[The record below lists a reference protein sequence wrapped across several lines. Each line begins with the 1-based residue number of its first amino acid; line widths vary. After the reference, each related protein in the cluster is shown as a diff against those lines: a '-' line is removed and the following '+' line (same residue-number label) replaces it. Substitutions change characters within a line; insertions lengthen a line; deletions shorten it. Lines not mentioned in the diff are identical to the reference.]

1 MVDLLSYAGYCKAI
15 FFIFDNFKNP
25 PQLKTVMSGNNQ
37 NGMKDFDST
46 SLGVFLY
53 SWRKHLF
60 IIGAIACALSILF
73 SSPLFITPL
82 FKSTVI
88 LFPVSSNSV
97 SKALLTDQPS
107 AKSDILEFGE
117 DEQTEQMLQILNS
130 GLIREKI
137 VQKFNLMDHYGINP
151 RSKFK
156 YTYLYKEYESNITFR
171 RTEFMA
177 VKITVLDRDPQVA
190 ADIANS
196 ISELL
201 DSTKNAM
208 QRERAYKGFKIVE
221 KEFFS
226 LQNEISNMEDS
237 LRKIRELGVFDYET
251 QSEMMNQQLAIEIAK
266 GNQRG
271 IDALNKKLE
280 VLAKYGGAYVSIR
293 DQLEHEKK
301 QLSYLKARY
310 EEAKVDAT
318 ENLPQKFVVESAYK
332 AEKKSYPIRWV
343 IVLVSVISSLLISI
357 LIIISIDKLISKGL
371 LKKNYLSF
379 KKQDTYSE

>member
-1 MVDLLSYAGYCKAI
+1 
-15 FFIFDNFKNP
+15 
-25 PQLKTVMSGNNQ
+25 MSENNLH
-37 NGMKDFDST
+37 GMKDFDST

-60 IIGAIACALSILF
+60 VIGAVACVLSILF

-82 FKSTVI
+82 YKSTVI

-137 VQKFNLMDHYGINP
+137 VQKFNLMEHYDISPN
-151 RSKFK
+151 SKFK
-156 YTYLYKEYESNITFR
+156 YTNLYREYESNITFR

-177 VKITVLDRDPQVA
+177 VKITVLDHDPQVA

-201 DSTKNAM
+201 DSTKNSM

-221 KEFFS
+221 KEYIS
-226 LQNEISNMEDS
+226 LQNEIASMEDS
-237 LRKIRELGVFDYET
+237 LRKIREFGVFDYET

-271 IDALNKKLE
+271 IDALNKKLD

-357 LIIISIDKLISKGL
+357 LIIISIDKLVSKGL
-371 LKKNYLSF
+371 IKKNFLSI
-379 KKQDTYSE
+379 KK

>member
-1 MVDLLSYAGYCKAI
+1 
-15 FFIFDNFKNP
+15 
-25 PQLKTVMSGNNQ
+25 MSASN
-37 NGMKDFDST
+37 DFDST
-46 SLGVFLY
+46 SLGMFLY
-53 SWRKHLF
+53 SWRKHL
-60 IIGAIACALSILF
+60 IVICVIACVLSILF
-73 SSPLFITPL
+73 SSSLFITPL

-97 SKALLTDQPS
+97 SKALLTDQPT
-107 AKSDILEFGE
+107 ANSDILEFGE

-130 GLIREKI
+130 GIIRDKI
-137 VQKFNLMDHYGINP
+137 VRKYNLMEHYNINP
-151 RSKFK
+151 RSKYK
-156 YTYLYKEYESNITFR
+156 YTNLFKQYESNITFR

-177 VKITVLDRDPQVA
+177 VKISVLDRDPQIA

-208 QRERAYKGFKIVE
+208 QKERALKGYKIVE
-221 KEFFS
+221 KEYLT
-226 LQNEISNMEDS
+226 LQHEIAQMEDS
-237 LRKIRELGVFDYET
+237 LRKIREFGVFDYET
-251 QSEMMNQQLAIEIAK
+251 QSEMMNQQLAIEIAR

-271 IDALNKKLE
+271 IDALNKKLD
-280 VLAKYGGAYVSIR
+280 VLAQYGGAYVSIR

-318 ENLPQKFVVESAYK
+318 ENLPQKFVVETAYK

-343 IVLVSVISSLLISI
+343 IVVVSVISTLLVSI
-357 LIIISIDKLISKGL
+357 FAIISFEKLTSKGI
-371 LKKNYLSF
+371 LKSNFLAS
-379 KKQDTYSE
+379 KKQDILID

>member
-1 MVDLLSYAGYCKAI
+1 
-15 FFIFDNFKNP
+15 
-25 PQLKTVMSGNNQ
+25 MSENNLR
-37 NGMKDFDST
+37 GMKDFDST

-53 SWRKHLF
+53 SWRKHL
-60 IIGAIACALSILF
+60 IIIAALATILSILF

-82 FKSTVI
+82 YKSSVI

-97 SKALLTDQPS
+97 SKALLTDQPT

-130 GLIREKI
+130 GIIRDKI
-137 VQKFNLMDHYGINP
+137 VKKYDLMSHYGINLN
-151 RSKFK
+151 SKFK
-156 YTYLYKEYESNITFR
+156 YTYLFKEYESNITFR

-177 VKITVLDRDPQVA
+177 VKITVLDKDPQVA

-196 ISELL
+196 ISDLL

-208 QRERAYKGFKIVE
+208 QKERAIRGFKIVE
-221 KEFFS
+221 KEYLK
-226 LQNEISNMEDS
+226 LQNEIAKMEDS
-237 LRKIRELGVFDYET
+237 LTKIRQLGVFDYET
-251 QSEMMNQQLAIEIAK
+251 QSEMMNQQLAIEIAR

-271 IDALNKKLE
+271 ITALNEKLN
-280 VLAKYGGAYVSIR
+280 VLANYGGAYVSIR

-343 IVLVSVISSLLISI
+343 IVLVSVISTLIVAVMV
-357 LIIISIDKLISKGL
+357 IITIDKLESKGM
-371 LKKNYLSF
+371 LKKNFISF
-379 KKQDTYSE
+379 KKQDILTE

>member
-1 MVDLLSYAGYCKAI
+1 MLE
-15 FFIFDNFKNP
+15 
-25 PQLKTVMSGNNQ
+25 NNLR
-37 NGMKDFDST
+37 GMKDFDST
-46 SLGVFLY
+46 NLGVFLY
-53 SWRKHLF
+53 SWRKHL
-60 IIGAIACALSILF
+60 IIIAALASILSILF

-82 FKSTVI
+82 YKSSVI

-97 SKALLTDQPS
+97 SKALLTDQPT

-130 GLIREKI
+130 GIIRDKI
-137 VQKFNLMDHYGINP
+137 VKKYNLIEHYGINP
-151 RSKFK
+151 NSKFK

-171 RTEFMA
+171 RTEYMA
-177 VKITVLDRDPQVA
+177 VKISVLDKDPQVA

-196 ISELL
+196 ISDLL
-201 DSTKNAM
+201 DSTKNEM
-208 QRERAYKGFKIVE
+208 QKERALRGFKIVE
-221 KEFFS
+221 KEYLS
-226 LQNEISNMEDS
+226 LQSEISKLEDS
-237 LRKIRELGVFDYET
+237 LTKIRQLGVFDYET
-251 QSEMMNQQLAIEIAK
+251 QSEMMNQQLAIEIAR

-271 IDALNKKLE
+271 IAALNEKLT
-280 VLAKYGGAYVSIR
+280 VLANYGGAYVSIR

-343 IVLVSVISSLLISI
+343 IVLVAVIST
-357 LIIISIDKLISKGL
+357 LIISVMVIITIDKLAAKGM
-371 LKKNYLSF
+371 LKKNFISF
-379 KKQDTYSE
+379 KKQDILTE

>member
-1 MVDLLSYAGYCKAI
+1 MSE
-15 FFIFDNFKNP
+15 NNH
-25 PQLKTVMSGNNQ
+25 QVMR
-37 NGMKDFDST
+37 DFDST

-53 SWRKHLF
+53 SWRKHL
-60 IIGAIACALSILF
+60 IIVAAVAGLLAVFF

-82 FKSTVI
+82 YRSSVI
-88 LFPVSSNSV
+88 LFPVSSNSI
-97 SKALLTDQPS
+97 SKALLTDQPA

-117 DEQTEQMLQILNS
+117 DEQTEQMLQILSS
-130 GLIREKI
+130 GLIRDKI
-137 VQKFNLMDHYGINP
+137 VQKYDLMKHYRINP
-151 RSKFK
+151 NSKYK
-156 YTYLYKEYESNITFR
+156 YTYLFKQYESNITFR

-177 VKITVLDRDPQVA
+177 VKITVLDRDPQLA

-201 DSTKNAM
+201 DSTKNSM
-208 QRERAYKGFKIVE
+208 QRERALKGFKIVE
-221 KEFFS
+221 KEYLT
-226 LQNEISNMEDS
+226 LQGEIAQMEDS
-237 LRKIRELGVFDYET
+237 LRKIREMGVFDYET
-251 QSEMMNQQLAIEIAK
+251 QSEMMNQQLAIEIAR

-271 IDALNKKLE
+271 IDALNKKLDI
-280 VLAKYGGAYVSIR
+280 LAKYGGAYVSIR

-343 IVLVSVISSLLISI
+343 IVVVSVISAVLIAI
-357 LIIISIDKLISKGL
+357 LAIISLEKLAAKGL
-371 LKKNYLSF
+371 LKNKFLRSGKKNVIY
-379 KKQDTYSE
+379 QD

>member
-1 MVDLLSYAGYCKAI
+1 
-15 FFIFDNFKNP
+15 
-25 PQLKTVMSGNNQ
+25 
-37 NGMKDFDST
+37 MKDFDST
-46 SLGVFLY
+46 SLGMFLY
-53 SWRKHLF
+53 SWRKHL
-60 IIGAIACALSILF
+60 IVIAVVSAALAILF

-82 FKSTVI
+82 YKSSVI

-97 SKALLTDQPS
+97 SKALLTDQPT

-130 GLIREKI
+130 GVIRDKI
-137 VQKFNLMDHYGINP
+137 INKFNLMQHYGINP

-156 YTYLYKEYESNITFR
+156 HTYLNKEYESNITFR
-171 RTEFMA
+171 RTEYMA
-177 VKITVLDRDPQVA
+177 VKITVLDKDPQLA

-196 ISELL
+196 ISDLL

-208 QRERAYKGFKIVE
+208 QKERAMRGFKIVE
-221 KEFFS
+221 KEYLS
-226 LQNEISNMEDS
+226 LQGEIAKMEDS
-237 LRKIRELGVFDYET
+237 LKKIRQLGVFDYET
-251 QSEMMNQQLAIEIAK
+251 QSEMMNQQLAIEIAR

-271 IDALNKKLE
+271 IKALNEKLD
-280 VLAKYGGAYVSIR
+280 VLAQYGGAYVSIR

-343 IVLVSVISSLLISI
+343 IVLVSVISTLLVSI
-357 LIIISIDKLISKGL
+357 FVIISVDKMSASGMLR
-371 LKKNYLSF
+371 KNLLSF
-379 KKQDTYSE
+379 KKQDILTD

>member
-1 MVDLLSYAGYCKAI
+1 
-15 FFIFDNFKNP
+15 
-25 PQLKTVMSGNNQ
+25 
-37 NGMKDFDST
+37 MKDFDST
-46 SLGVFLY
+46 NLGVFLY
-53 SWRKHLF
+53 SWRKHL
-60 IIGAIACALSILF
+60 IIIAALASILSILF

-82 FKSTVI
+82 YKSSVI

-130 GLIREKI
+130 GIIRDKI
-137 VQKFNLMDHYGINP
+137 VKKYNLIEHYGINP
-151 RSKFK
+151 DSRFK
-156 YTYLYKEYESNITFR
+156 YTYLYKKYESNITFR
-171 RTEFMA
+171 RTEYMA
-177 VKITVLDRDPQVA
+177 VKISVLDKDPQVA

-196 ISELL
+196 ISDLL

-208 QRERAYKGFKIVE
+208 QKERAMRGFRIVE
-221 KEFFS
+221 KEYLS
-226 LQNEISNMEDS
+226 LQNEIARLEDS
-237 LRKIRELGVFDYET
+237 LTKIRQHGVFDYET
-251 QSEMMNQQLAIEIAK
+251 QSEMMNQQLAIEIAR

-271 IDALNKKLE
+271 IDALNEKLA
-280 VLAKYGGAYVSIR
+280 VLANYGGAYVSIR

-318 ENLPQKFVVESAYK
+318 ENLPQKFVVESAFK

-343 IVLVSVISSLLISI
+343 IVLVSVISTM
-357 LIIISIDKLISKGL
+357 IISVMVIITIDKLASKGM
-371 LKKNYLSF
+371 LKKNFISF
-379 KKQDTYSE
+379 KKQDILTE

>member
-1 MVDLLSYAGYCKAI
+1 
-15 FFIFDNFKNP
+15 
-25 PQLKTVMSGNNQ
+25 MSANN
-37 NGMKDFDST
+37 DFDST
-46 SLGVFLY
+46 SLGLFLY
-53 SWRKHLF
+53 SWRKHL
-60 IIGAIACALSILF
+60 IVIGVLACLLSILF

-82 FKSTVI
+82 YRSTVI

-97 SKALLTDQPS
+97 SKALLTDQPT

-130 GLIREKI
+130 GIIRDKI
-137 VQKFNLMDHYGINP
+137 VQKFNLMEHYKINP
-151 RSKFK
+151 KSKFK
-156 YTYLYKEYESNITFR
+156 YTNLYKQYESNITFR

-190 ADIANS
+190 ADMANS

-208 QRERAYKGFKIVE
+208 QKERAYKGYKIVE
-221 KEFFS
+221 KEYVT
-226 LQNEISNMEDS
+226 LQNEIAQMEDS

-251 QSEMMNQQLAIEIAK
+251 QSEMMNQQLAIEIAR
-266 GNQRG
+266 GNARG
-271 IDALNKKLE
+271 IEALNSKLE

-332 AEKKSYPIRWV
+332 AEKKSYPVRWA
-343 IVLVSVISSLLISI
+343 IVVVSVISTLLIAI
-357 LIIISIDKLISKGL
+357 FVIISVEKLSSKGI
-371 LKKNYLSF
+371 LKRNFLAS
-379 KKQDTYSE
+379 KKQDILID